1 MKFLSRLIGQRQEG
15 IRIEEW
21 KDERE
26 SINGLWIEDIGI
38 SENGLWILVG
48 RRHGILQ
55 LYRWDGKRKSL
66 PAQPD
71 SNVVTRIL
79 YRDGRFFLCMPPY
92 IIIYKLEDILDS
104 ERWKSTKIGS
114 EGSRPAGAIGFF
126 KNNLIFNTTTR
137 YIKGVNY
144 KGYGEKDFVLSFP
157 YMEDKVGSV
166 KTLGEFKGTLLIAGD
181 KGVALYSEDGELI
194 KHYHIPAGRSVVI
207 LRDIIYLHD
216 GRYIYIIDKDLKEE
230 TVRELEFPSANMD
243 ISPSLRYIFL
253 SSEEEN
259 RMIVYNLKEE
269 NIEEIQGYGYYIV
282 RISPDGSLFTCQR
295 DIEGDYYIYRLMRLE
310 ISSEQYQES
319 TPDIKGIKMKIRNAK
334 SSDELN
340 DIEDNIKKEIIS
352 GISREV
358 RNSLTKLLKELE
370 EKKVSLFI
378 KEKESKLKRD
388 IIGEKDLREVENLI
402 HHVEQPFREKLESL
416 RDNIKEKLM
425 NRYRKEIEGI
435 KEEIIKG
442 NLYFY
447 KDIRSSSK
455 VERLLRFAS
464 DVSEEE
470 KLEGEIKKVFAET
483 LWNRYQIRIYEKEI
497 KIGNE
502 VVRRLPM
509 RKKSLRWH
517 LRVESVDKSRRY
529 IYFERDDGFIAEP
542 RRFNPAVE
550 GQHLPEW
557 VSKYLKHLNRLAVGD
572 RDYEFK
578 GFEPTPWFVRNLELI
593 VRGLK
598 DQEEMGEGILILEGD
613 AGTGKNF
620 MVETLARLT
629 NRPLF
634 IIPCHSQM
642 EKDELTYIYEYNP
655 KVGTKKRYSELI
667 RALRTDGAIIYF
679 DEINTLPYSVVKML
693 NPLFDYRRSVIMS
706 SGEVIRGNN
715 VLLLGS
721 MNPQHYMGVN
731 ELPQDVKSR
740 AEIIYIDYPPFSEE
754 NLFFHCDEAMILK
767 PHIPA
772 LRDISTRDFYFIWH
786 KIVNNI
792 NFDVE
797 ISKDVEKAILELAKL
812 LSIVERIRNH
822 YKLYQSNKTEE
833 PVNYVFSI
841 RDSIR
846 CVRKWVKGLDVKDAI
861 RETVIPKVSNF
872 YEKEIIEGII
882 HEDFI

>member
-38 SENGLWILVG
+38 PENGLWILVG

-55 LYRWDGKRKSL
+55 LYRWDGERKSL
-66 PAQPD
+66 PNQPS
-71 SNVVTRIL
+71 SNTVTQIL
-79 YRDGRFFLCMPPY
+79 YKDNRFFLCMPPH
-92 IIIYKLEDILDS
+92 IIIYQVDDMLNP
-104 ERWKSTKIGS
+104 ERWQSTRIGG

-126 KNNLIFNTTTR
+126 KDTLIFNTTNR
-137 YIKGVNY
+137 YIKGINY
-144 KGYGEKDFVLSFP
+144 KEYGEKDFVLSFP
-157 YMEDKVGSV
+157 YEEDITGALKVI
-166 KTLGEFKGTLLIAGD
+166 GEFKETIFLAGE
-181 KGVALYSEDGELI
+181 KGVAFYSEDGKLI
-194 KHYHIPAGRSVVI
+194 KHHPISAGRSVI
-207 LRDIIYLHD
+207 LLKDRIYLHD
-216 GRYIYIIDKDLKEE
+216 RRYIYTIDE
-230 TVRELEFPSANMD
+230 TFKNETITELEFPSANMEMT
-243 ISPSLRYIFL
+243 PSMRYIFL

-259 RMIVYNLKEE
+259 RMIIYDLKEE
-269 NIEEIQGYGYYIV
+269 SFEELNNCGYYIV
-282 RISPDGSLFTCQR
+282 RMSPDGSIFTCKR
-295 DIEGDYYIYRLMRLE
+295 DKGEDSYIYRLLRLE
-310 ISSEQYQES
+310 IPSEQPEETS
-319 TPDIKGIKMKIRNAK
+319 PDIGDIKK
-334 SSDELN
+334 SIKNTEDIEELN
-340 DIEDNIKKEIIS
+340 RIGERIREEIV
-352 GISREV
+352 SRTSRKV
-358 RNSLTKLLKELE
+358 RNILMELYKELE
-370 EKKVSLFI
+370 KRKVYLFVRD
-378 KEKESKLKRD
+378 KEFKLGED
-388 IIGEKDLREVENLI
+388 TVDEKDLREVENLI
-402 HHVEQPFREKLESL
+402 PRVESPLKEKLEIL
-416 RDNIKEKLM
+416 RNSIKERLID
-425 NRYRKEIEGI
+425 RYRREIENIRKDISEG
-435 KEEIIKG
+435 K
-442 NLYFY
+442 LYFY
-447 KDIRSSSK
+447 RDIRNSPNIDK
-455 VERLLRFAS
+455 LLRFAV

-470 KLEGEIKKVFAET
+470 RLERDIKKVYAET
-483 LWNRYQIRIYEKEI
+483 LWNRYQIKVDEGEA

-502 VVRRLPM
+502 IVERLPLK
-509 RKKSLRWH
+509 RKILRWH
-517 LRVESVDKSRRY
+517 LRTEAVGNSKRY

-542 RRFNPAVE
+542 RRFNPEAE
-550 GQHLPEW
+550 GEHLPKW
-557 VSKYLKHLNRLAVGD
+557 VSKYLRHLNSLATGD
-572 RDYEFK
+572 RDYKFK

-620 MVETLARLT
+620 MVETLARIT

-655 KVGTKKRYSELI
+655 KVGTRKRYSELI
-667 RALRTDGAIIYF
+667 RALRTEGAIIYF

-693 NPLFDYRRSVIMS
+693 NPLFDYRRSIIMS

-740 AEIIYIDYPPFSEE
+740 AEILYIDYPPFSEE
-754 NLFFHCDEAMILK
+754 NIFFHCDEAMILK
-767 PHIPA
+767 PHIPT
-772 LRDISTRDFYFIWH
+772 LRDISTKDFYFIWH

-792 NFDVE
+792 DFDVE
-797 ISKDVEKAILELAKL
+797 ISEDAEKTIFELVKL

-846 CVRKWVKGLDVKDAI
+846 CVRKWTKGLDVKDAI
-861 RETVIPKVSNF
+861 RETVIPKVGNF
-872 YEKEIIEGII
+872 YEREVIEGII
-882 HEDFI
+882 SEDII